1 MKRFATLVMTL
12 TAATVLV
19 PVTPAGAAGCVI
31 DDIVEDLPRCVI
43 YGSPPVYQTCL
54 KLGLC

>member
-1 MKRFATLVMTL
+1 MKRFATLVLAL
-12 TAATVLV
+12 TAASVFV
-19 PVTPAGAAGCVI
+19 PAPSAVAAGCVI

-43 YGSPPVYQTCL
+43 YGSPPVYQTCV

>member
-1 MKRFATLVMTL
+1 MDRFATLAMAL

-19 PVTPAGAAGCVI
+19 PAPPAGATGCVI

-43 YGSPPVYQTCL
+43 YGSPPVYQTCQ